1 MITFIARLRVLP
13 GKEESA
19 LSRAR
24 TMVNA
29 VRQTEPGVLL
39 YIGHLSQD
47 DPHEMVFFEVYE
59 NEEASELHEGTPHFK
74 ELVKDIGPVFDADFG
89 VKIEMLDRIG
99 AVIRND
105 E

>member
-29 VRQTEPGVLL
+29 VRQMEPGVLL

-59 NEEASELHEGTPHFK
+59 NEEASELHEGTSHFK

-89 VKIEMLDRIG
+89 VKIEMLDRLG